1 VSSPSGVQPVHCPV
15 LWLPRPDAAVRPAGV
30 QPVRC
35 PAGWCPP
42 GWCPS
47 PSGVQPAVVHPSA
60 LSHPS
65 RPASASGSDGGHPVR
80 RGNGHDWIE
89 SRSRW
94 SGPVPGGS
102 VDGPMRHRCG
112 HRCGGRVE
120 AGGGASAADLGRVVP
135 RREAAADR
143 PGRPDRRQG
152 RPSVATALGQGLA
165 DAMSPRGTVGR
176 PAGLEPRLRC
186 VVGAEP
192 HVGVDRPGRTKRARR
207 PGRRAAP
214 ARPREV
220 AGTPAR
226 RRQRRDLREWWWAR
240 QGLNL

>member
-1 VSSPSGVQPVHCPV
+1 VSNPSGVQPVHCPV
-15 LWLPRPDAAVRPAGV
+15 IWLPRPDAAVRPAGV
-30 QPVRC
+30 QPVRR

-47 PSGVQPAVVHPSA
+47 PSGVQPAGVHPST

-89 SRSRW
+89 FHVVR
-94 SGPVPGGS
+94 PVLGGS
-102 VDGPMRHRCG
+102 VDGPMRHSCG
-112 HRCGGRVE
+112 HRCGGHVE
-120 AGGGASAADLGRVVP
+120 AGGGASAGAPGPGGASAGGCGRP
-135 RREAAADR
+135 TR
-143 PGRPDRRQG
+143 RPDRREG
-152 RPSVATALGQGLA
+152 RPSVATSLGQGPA
-165 DAMSPRGTVGR
+165 DAMLPHGTVWSGHLAWSR
-176 PAGLEPRLRC
+176 DYAAWSVRSLMSEWT
-186 VVGAEP
+186 
-192 HVGVDRPGRTKRARR
+192 GVEGPNELGGQDG
-207 PGRRAAP
+207 
-214 ARPREV
+214 ARPQRGPGEV